1 MIEDLEANLTGK
13 PIDASNTDN
22 SAVSEEEN
30 SDESITELAKT
41 SKDMEIYIKEEHKI
55 EAYQNRMKIDI
66 ENINTIEK
74 RHKNDTKR
82 WRTIYKVIQQEL
94 FDETEIFPD
103 IILKHFK
110 NNANKAHNIPIDAK
124 DNIN

>member
-30 SDESITELAKT
+30 PDESITELAKT

-55 EAYQNRMKIDI
+55 EAYQNIMKIDI

-74 RHKNDTKR
+74 RHKNYTKQ
-82 WRTIYKVIQQEL
+82 WMTIYEIIQQEFL
-94 FDETEIFPD
+94 MKLTSSR
-103 IILKHFK
+103 II
-110 NNANKAHNIPIDAK
+110 
-124 DNIN
+124 